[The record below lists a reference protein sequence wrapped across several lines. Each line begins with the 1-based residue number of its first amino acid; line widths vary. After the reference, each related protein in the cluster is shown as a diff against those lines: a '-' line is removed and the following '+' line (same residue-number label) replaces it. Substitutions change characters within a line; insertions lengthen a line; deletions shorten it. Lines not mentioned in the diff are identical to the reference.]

1 MIFTKYIY
9 FSQSVIYHR
18 LFYKM
23 HSFLYT
29 KVQASNHALGSQN
42 FKPFV
47 PVLFLF
53 FCCFPT
59 AHLWCSYISSN
70 FQVLRVNWSLV
81 FNSETSLFNLMGGLF
96 VYLPFTRVPEEKWG
110 KPMSPRGSLSLRINT
125 KLLYQSPFLKFK
137 AISSDIKATYLIW
150 EPKDYQKLNSCVGS
164 MTAIFIFL
172 FSLFQLQFF
181 LTL

>member
-1 MIFTKYIY
+1 MILLNIY
-9 FSQSVIYHR
+9 TSHKVLSIIGYFIKCIH
-18 LFYKM
+18 FY
-23 HSFLYT
+23 
-29 KVQASNHALGSQN
+29 ALRYKLLTMPLNLKN
-42 FKPFV
+42 FKSFV

-70 FQVLRVNWSLV
+70 FQVLRVSWSLV

-110 KPMSPRGSLSLRINT
+110 KPMSPGGSLSLRINT
-125 KLLYQSPFLKFK
+125 KLLYHSPFLKFK

-172 FSLFQLQFF
+172 FSPFQLQFF

>member
-1 MIFTKYIY
+1 MLCIIGY
-9 FSQSVIYHR
+9 FIKCIH
-18 LFYKM
+18 FYTLRYKLLTM
-23 HSFLYT
+23 PLDL
-29 KVQASNHALGSQN
+29 KN

-96 VYLPFTRVPEEKWG
+96 VYLPFTRVPEGKWG
-110 KPMSPRGSLSLRINT
+110 KSMSPRGSLSLRINT